1 MLRAAGAGDV
11 SASARLMSGA
21 TVLIVEERIYTLQVG
36 KVPEYLRIYEA
47 EGLAVQTRHL
57 PRMVGYFSTEA
68 GPLNQIIH
76 LWAYDSF
83 EQRVERRAAMMADP
97 EWQAYLAKIRP
108 LIVSQETKLLIP
120 APFSPVK

>member
-1 MLRAAGAGDV
+1 
-11 SASARLMSGA
+11 
-21 TVLIVEERIYTLQVG
+21 
-36 KVPEYLRIYEA
+36 
-47 EGLAVQTRHL
+47 
-57 PRMVGYFSTEA
+57 MVGYFSTKD
-68 GPLNQIIH
+68 GPLNQNIH

-120 APFSPVK
+120 APFSPIR